1 MLDRPKISNFLFSPF
16 APLFIFK
23 HKNTQKPSPVH
34 YFHHLI
40 IIQVTW
46 NVNNIIKQ
54 SRLDKPT
61 NQKINKSINQSINQ
75 STNQQINQ
83 SINQSTNKMEATGTN
98 LTTLDLPSTTL
109 AERQAHADLLLSLEA
124 KRIASTID
132 VPTLPNDIR
141 NALREIGQPVRLF
154 GENKANVR
162 DRLRMCLAKIQVQG
176 TGAVGDASAVGI
188 GVGIGEGMGMGM
200 GESKQSKE
208 SSMGVQYTHAS
219 QELIQTRSFLSD
231 YSIQRAQERLH
242 RERKRRRGGHL
253 RIHNKDNGN
262 DNANDPAT
270 VEILNEVDE
279 LDTTCQKRYDRI
291 QKVALEGS
299 QYGDGRPLSAIAT
312 CRQYNYNGK
321 DQGQSKGKVNKD
333 TDTDTD
339 AHPCLIVTGGWTGS
353 IKLWDGSTPALNL
366 MATKLM
372 AHEDRVTSVAM
383 HHGVGNDSGNSNGG
397 IRDLASASID
407 LTAKLWKVNQNND
420 TPMETDEHT
429 DRSNS
434 NSNSNSNSSNQY
446 NIQEMATLKG
456 HAARLCKIAYHPS
469 GRYVGTTSFDH
480 TWRLW
485 DVETGGTE
493 LLLQDGH
500 WKEVYGINF
509 HPDGSLVTTTDF
521 GSVVQMWDLRSGKSC
536 AHFLGHAGRVLC
548 SEFSP
553 NGFQCASAGDDGT
566 IKIWD
571 MRQRKLYASIPA
583 HSRLI
588 TQIKFAHGYEGYGQN
603 GEFLTSC
610 SFDGTAKVWSTRNWK
625 LLSTLRGHEGKV
637 MGVDILD
644 GVDAGIVTCGYDKT
658 MKIWR

>member
-1 MLDRPKISNFLFSPF
+1 
-16 APLFIFK
+16 
-23 HKNTQKPSPVH
+23 
-34 YFHHLI
+34 
-40 IIQVTW
+40 
-46 NVNNIIKQ
+46 
-54 SRLDKPT
+54 
-61 NQKINKSINQSINQ
+61 
-75 STNQQINQ
+75 
-83 SINQSTNKMEATGTN
+83 MEATGTN
-98 LTTLDLPSTTL
+98 LHTLDLPSSTL

-124 KRIASTID
+124 KKIASSID
-132 VPTLPNDIR
+132 VPTLPHDIR
-141 NALREIGQPVRLF
+141 DALRQIGQPVRLF

-162 DRLRMCLAKIQVQG
+162 DRLRMCLAKLEVQKQQ
-176 TGAVGDASAVGI
+176 GALGGADVGI
-188 GVGIGEGMGMGM
+188 GIGREAVD
-200 GESKQSKE
+200 ERKSKE
-208 SSMGVQYTHAS
+208 SKEAVTGVQYTHATVG
-219 QELIQTRSFLSD
+219 LIQARSFLSD

-242 RERKRRRGGHL
+242 RERKRRRGGHF
-253 RIHNKDNGN
+253 RIHKIHEQKQSSLLSGQ
-262 DNANDPAT
+262 DPDLDTEKA
-270 VEILNEVDE
+270 EILKELDG
-279 LDTTCQKRYDRI
+279 LDTTCQQRYDHI
-291 QKVALEGS
+291 QNMALEGS

-321 DQGQSKGKVNKD
+321 DISDRQKS
-333 TDTDTD
+333 
-339 AHPCLIVTGGWTGS
+339 HPCLIVTGGWTGS

-366 MATKLM
+366 MATKMM
-372 AHEDRVTSVAM
+372 AHEDRIMSVAM
-383 HHGVGNDSGNSNGG
+383 HHGAESNGNGNDNGD
-397 IRDLASASID
+397 IRQLASASID
-407 LTAKLWKVNQNND
+407 LTGKLWKVKQND
-420 TPMETDEHT
+420 VAGTAMETEKGQNPQKEE
-429 DRSNS
+429 SKYS
-434 NSNSNSNSSNQY
+434 
-446 NIQEMATLKG
+446 IEEMATLKG
-456 HAARLCKIAYHPS
+456 HAARLCKVAYHPS

-509 HPDGSLVTTTDF
+509 HPDGSLVTTADF

-553 NGFQCASAGDDGT
+553 NGFQSASAGDDGT
-566 IKIWD
+566 IKVWD

-610 SFDGTAKVWSTRNWK
+610 SFDGTGKVWSTRNWK

-644 GVDAGIVTCGYDKT
+644 GPDAGIVTCGYDKT